1 MKFIVKFLAKRVLYL
16 KRGFMK
22 ILITSDWYYP
32 VVNGVVRSVMNLIEY
47 LEDKG
52 HDVRVLTLSNTTKS
66 YRDGKVYYVGSLSA
80 AKIYPQ
86 ARISNLLAKSHQK
99 EIKAWAP
106 DVIHSQCEFSTFMM
120 ARKLA
125 SDLEI
130 PLVHTYH
137 TVYEDYTHYFIPSKQ
152 AGKKIVSVA
161 SKTLA
166 SFCDRIIV
174 PTAKTERLLI
184 DYGIDPYM
192 LDIIPT
198 GIHIPEM
205 SDKALLRKSLG
216 MAEDEKVL
224 LYLGRLGA
232 EKNIQEIMAYYD
244 RLEDDD
250 IKLYIVGGGPYLD
263 TLKEDAAAI
272 NKEVIFTGMVESNSV
287 NRYYQ
292 AADIFVTASTSETQ
306 GLTYYEAL
314 ANGTIALCRDDAVL
328 DGVIKNGFNGFK
340 YRNFEEFEKFV
351 NRVFTD
357 SEYKE
362 LLEINARE
370 YAEENFS
377 VDIFGSKCIDSY
389 EKAIKE
395 YDRESLNIF
404 KRL

>member
-1 MKFIVKFLAKRVLYL
+1 
-16 KRGFMK
+16 MK

-32 VVNGVVRSVMNLIEY
+32 VINGVVRSVMNLIEY
-47 LEDKG
+47 LEGKG
-52 HDVRVLTLSNTTKS
+52 HEVRVLTLSNTTKS

-80 AKIYPQ
+80 EKIYPQ
-86 ARISNLLAKSHQK
+86 ARISNLLAKSHLK
-99 EIKAWAP
+99 EIKDWEP
-106 DVIHSQCEFSTFMM
+106 DVVHSQCEFSTFIM
-120 ARKLA
+120 AKRIA
-125 SDLEI
+125 SDQEI

-152 AGKKIVSVA
+152 AGKKLVSMA

-174 PTAKTERLLI
+174 PTSKTERLLTR
-184 DYGIDPYM
+184 YGIDPYM
-192 LDIIPT
+192 IDIIPT

-205 SDKALLRKSLG
+205 NDKALLRKSLG
-216 MAEDEKVL
+216 IAEDDRVL

-232 EKNIQEIMAYYD
+232 EKNIQEIMFFYD
-244 RLEDDD
+244 RLKNMD
-250 IKLYIVGGGPYLD
+250 IKLYIVGGGPYLA
-263 TLKEDAAAI
+263 TLKEDAEEI
-272 NKEVIFTGMVESNSV
+272 SKKVVFTGMVDSNSV

-340 YRNFEEFEKFV
+340 YRDFKEFENFV
-351 NRVFTD
+351 ERVFAD
-357 SEYKE
+357 LEFKD
-362 LLEINARE
+362 LLEINARN
-370 YAEENFS
+370 YARENFS
-377 VDIFGSKCIDSY
+377 VDGFGAKCLASY
-389 EKAIKE
+389 EKAIEE
-395 YDRESLNIF
+395 YEYESINIF